1 MAEREAACSKL
12 RDDLSKRW
20 DDFAENERHVR
31 RDQDE
36 VQSER
41 KVLENHKREF

>member
-1 MAEREAACSKL
+1 M

-20 DDFAENERHVR
+20 DDFTENERRVR
-31 RDQDE
+31 KDQVE